1 MVTQHMTPAT
11 TSESA
16 IAYLMKNYANYNL
29 WANTTLL
36 RWLKSKPQAELAQE
50 VASSFPSI
58 QLTLLHIWQ
67 TERYWLHIIKKQDQ
81 PPYSEFNG
89 TLQDLFDSLLKTSG
103 ELATYINSMTD
114 ETVQERTFI
123 ESPWFSC
130 DFRNFEYIV
139 QVANHST
146 YHRGQIITIGRNLGY
161 TDAPMTD
168 YNLYNIDGKEF

>member
-1 MVTQHMTPAT
+1 MTTQYMAPAT
-11 TSESA
+11 PSDTA

-36 RWLKSKPQAELAQE
+36 SWLKSKPVAELEQE

-58 QLTLLHIWQ
+58 KLTLLHIWQ
-67 TERYWLHIIKKQDQ
+67 TERYWLAIIKKQDQ
-81 PPYSEFNG
+81 PPHSEFTG
-89 TLQDLFDSLLKTSG
+89 TVQDVFDALLKTSG
-103 ELATYINSMTD
+103 ELATHISTMTD

-146 YHRGQIITIGRNLGY
+146 YHRGQVITIGRHLGY